1 MCLKYLEDDWQNGE
15 DMSNIIEVKNICKSY
30 SIGGEELRVLNNI
43 SLTVQEGEFVAIIGP
58 SGSGKSTLMNV
69 IGCLDLCD
77 SGLYILD
84 NMNIKDLSDD
94 ELAEIRN
101 NKIGFIFQQFNLLNR
116 LTAIEN
122 IELPLIYKGMESE
135 ERNKLSLQAI
145 ERVGL
150 SNRKNHTP
158 NQLSGGQEQRVAIA
172 RALVTNPKILLA
184 DEPTGA
190 LDSRSSREI
199 LQIIKELNS
208 EGRTVIMI
216 THDNSIAGEAE
227 RIIQIRDGKIYE

>member
-1 MCLKYLEDDWQNGE
+1 
-15 DMSNIIEVKNICKSY
+15 MSSIIEVKNICKSY
-30 SIGGEELRVLNNI
+30 TIGGEELRILKNI
-43 SLTVQEGEFVAIIGP
+43 SLTVQKGEFVAITGP

-77 SGLYILD
+77 SGTYILD

-94 ELAEIRN
+94 ELAGIRN
-101 NKIGFIFQQFNLLNR
+101 NKIGFIFQQFNLLNK

-135 ERNKLSLQAI
+135 QRRKLSLQAI

-150 SNRKNHTP
+150 INRKNHTP

-216 THDNSIAGEAE
+216 THDNSIAAEAE
-227 RIIQIRDGKIYE
+227 RIIQIRDGKVYE